1 MGVRRKNFWMA
12 FLAVVSSFCLT
23 GCLKEDGDSLGEKF
37 IVGTNATYLPF
48 EFVDEKGETVGFD
61 IDLAREISK
70 KLGKKLEVREFA
82 FDALILNLKQ
92 HRIDAVMAGVSIT
105 PSRLKE
111 IFMIPY
117 YGEEIKNLV
126 LVFKGENA
134 EPLPLAQYSSVA
146 VQTGT
151 YQETYLQSLPGV
163 RIRSFDSTLEVLM
176 EVLHNKSPVAVLEPS
191 IAQVVLKD
199 FPTLTTATIEL
210 PEDQWVL
217 GYGIGVASDR
227 PSLAFEIEAAVQE
240 IKNEGV
246 LAELEQKWGLN
257 S

>member
-12 FLAVVSSFCLT
+12 VLAVVYSFCLT
-23 GCLKEDGDSLGEKF
+23 GCLKENGDSLGEKF

-92 HRIDAVMAGVSIT
+92 HRIDAIMAGVSIT

-134 EPLPLAQYSSVA
+134 EPLPLAQYSSVV
-146 VQTGT
+146 VQTG
-151 YQETYLQSLPGV
+151 P
-163 RIRSFDSTLEVLM
+163 
-176 EVLHNKSPVAVLEPS
+176 
-191 IAQVVLKD
+191 
-199 FPTLTTATIEL
+199 
-210 PEDQWVL
+210 
-217 GYGIGVASDR
+217 
-227 PSLAFEIEAAVQE
+227 
-240 IKNEGV
+240 
-246 LAELEQKWGLN
+246 
-257 S
+257 